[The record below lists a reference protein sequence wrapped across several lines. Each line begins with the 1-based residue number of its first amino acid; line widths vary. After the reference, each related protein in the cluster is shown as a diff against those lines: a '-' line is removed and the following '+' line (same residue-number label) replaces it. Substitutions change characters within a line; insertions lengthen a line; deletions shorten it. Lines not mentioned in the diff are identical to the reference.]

1 MMRSTWPCTSNKP
14 PGPSPTLHRREG
26 QDRMKGKRNGKQP
39 PQPKLKNQIKVS
51 HNTFLRIQERAEPI
65 VDNGNDVITR
75 VFKEANEMR
84 RIDPENPEYWK
95 PRKLRSGA
103 RKRGTSP
110 PTIQREESPITE
122 PLNYMT
128 RPVPETNLLAE
139 IQRDTPRMVDTL
151 RLNYERRATTR
162 LPGTKPPPV
171 MPARERRVTTP
182 KTTKAIKSP
191 EYQIPTLR
199 ALSKLPTRKGN
210 GKANNKSHST
220 ADGTRLYSRRPR
232 QARHQS
238 YLEAPGPAGPQNTRN
253 RRHDPEDREISDME
267 HHRRGTREAQT
278 SNKVDTGKPNSAD
291 TTGVQGI
298 RAGHPLLNF

>member
-1 MMRSTWPCTSNKP
+1 
-14 PGPSPTLHRREG
+14 
-26 QDRMKGKRNGKQP
+26 MKGKRNGKQP

-151 RLNYERRATTR
+151 RLNYERRATTK

-199 ALSKLPTRKGN
+199 ALSKLPHGRATARQITSHIQLQMEHAFTAEDLVKQDTRAVWKHR
-210 GKANNKSHST
+210 AQ
-220 ADGTRLYSRRPR
+220 
-232 QARHQS
+232 QARKT
-238 YLEAPGPAGPQNTRN
+238 LEIDGMIRKIGKSQTWSIT
-253 RRHDPEDREISDME
+253 DEGRE
-267 HHRRGTREAQT
+267 RL
-278 SNKVDTGKPNSAD
+278 K
-291 TTGVQGI
+291 
-298 RAGHPLLNF
+298 RATK